1 MVTSL
6 YTISVSLIRP
16 EHPTS
21 NSLVM
26 AEDVEYEVKLL
37 PYQKMIV
44 EIHPI
49 EANIVFE
56 YYSEG
61 GSVTL
66 CVINNNGI
74 C

>member
-1 MVTSL
+1 
-6 YTISVSLIRP
+6 
-16 EHPTS
+16 
-21 NSLVM
+21 M